1 MVILAVGH
9 GLCAWT
15 AEQVSLMT
23 WSQASVF
30 ASYLYTPGKSVVK
43 VKDCYMN
50 IQRTVHGTCSGHFI
64 LEWQPFTLSLCCDF
78 LCLLRYELILQGVQR
93 RQRVLEVSH

>member
-15 AEQVSLMT
+15 AEQMSLMT

-30 ASYLYTPGKSVVK
+30 ASYLYTPSAMKA
-43 VKDCYMN
+43 KDCYMN
-50 IQRTVHGTCSGHFI
+50 IQRTVQGTCS
-64 LEWQPFTLSLCCDF
+64 
-78 LCLLRYELILQGVQR
+78 
-93 RQRVLEVSH
+93 